1 MLILFRIA
9 CLKSLYFFEM
19 DQRKYLIK
27 DEATNTCTWL
37 LHHERYTSW
46 LAQPHALLCVVGKPG
61 AGKSTL
67 MSYAFRESFQES
79 SRSKDI
85 VASFF
90 FFGGGNDLQKGSHG
104 FFRSLFYQLL
114 DQCPEM
120 LSEFIS
126 LYRKKRDTQQKPGS
140 ELTWHE
146 RELQEFLKQWIPV
159 APKDRSIRIF
169 VDALD
174 EASEAKEMVDYL
186 KNLTERAS
194 SAGTC
199 LRVCFSCRH
208 FPVLAL
214 DDVPK
219 IYVESENH
227 EDIASHV
234 RQKLKGHFRD
244 ADESERAQ
252 LEQEIID
259 KSSWIFQWAKLVIP
273 IVTGS
278 DGGGESI
285 RKVRQNIAEMSGQLS
300 GLYEHLLDNIED
312 KKSATQL
319 LQWVCFSQRPLS
331 LDELRYAMIVD
342 ITNNFTSLKE
352 CESSVDFTQT
362 NDQMKKKVNS
372 LSGGL
377 AETIEYG
384 NRQTVRFIHHSVNDY
399 LLKGGLSELD
409 SSFLDDVNHYLH
421 RSNSQ
426 SLHSS
431 FSDNVVGLA
440 LGLAHFRLSRSCVKY
455 ILSKELMGEPR
466 QSDSLAN
473 EERWVKQQELYTRFP
488 FLDYS
493 RVWFLHAETVEKQ
506 GIRQDDLLYLF
517 QWPKVRSWADC
528 FTSWSEGADVP
539 GERLLL
545 LASWHGLLS
554 VIRAMLN
561 SGASIDLNSRDLY
574 GRTPLVC
581 AAAMGHE
588 AVVQSLMRQKDTNIN
603 SKDGVGRTA
612 FFHAVSNGHEAVIRL
627 LIERK
632 DLDTNLKDRKGG
644 SSLRFPAE
652 AGHEAVIRLLIKRK
666 DVDINTKD
674 TWGGTALSSAA
685 EKGHNAI
692 VQLLIE
698 RDDIDINSEDRRGE
712 TALSLAL
719 KEGHDAVV
727 QLLIE
732 RDDLDN
738 FSKTPSGFTPLSW
751 SVKGGHEAIVRR
763 LIQRKDIDVNSRDR
777 RKCTPLSVAV
787 GQRHEGIIRLL
798 VQRDDIDV
806 NSRGEFGGTPLWWAA
821 LRGNENIVRLLMQRD
836 DLEIEWKDH
845 SGNTA
850 LDWAKV
856 CRHQSVVEILEE
868 EIARRKLRP
877 EA

>member
-46 LAQPHALLCVVGKPG
+46 LAQPHALLCVLGKPG

-79 SRSKDI
+79 SRNKDI

-90 FFGGGNDLQKGSHG
+90 FFGRGNDLQKGSHG

-146 RELQEFLKQWIPV
+146 RELQEFLNKWIPV
-159 APKDRSIRIF
+159 APKDRSIQIF

-234 RQKLKGHFRD
+234 RQELKGHFRD

-278 DGGGESI
+278 NGGGESI
-285 RKVRQNIAEMSGQLS
+285 RKVRQNIADMSGQLS
-300 GLYEHLLDNIED
+300 GLYEHLLDKIED
-312 KKSATQL
+312 KKRATQL
-319 LQWVCFSQRPLS
+319 LQWVCFSRRPLS

-377 AETIEYG
+377 AETIEYR

-399 LLKGGLSELD
+399 LLEDGLLELNY
-409 SSFLDDVNHYLH
+409 SFSKDVNDYLH
-421 RSNSQ
+421 QSDSQ
-426 SLHSS
+426 SLDCS
-431 FSDNVVGLA
+431 FSDKVV
-440 LGLAHFRLSRSCVKY
+440 GLAHFRLSRACVRY
-455 ILSKELMGEPR
+455 ILSKELMGEAR
-466 QSDSLAN
+466 QSDGLTR
-473 EERWVKQQELYTRFP
+473 EERRVYEKELYTRFP
-488 FLDYS
+488 FLSYANN
-493 RVWFLHAETVEKQ
+493 WTWHAETVEKQ
-506 GIRQDDLLYLF
+506 GFRQDDLLYLF

-528 FTSWSEGADVP
+528 FFTREWYQVAYVP
-539 GERLLL
+539 GETLLFV
-545 LASWHGLLS
+545 AARHGLLS

-561 SGASIDLNSRDLY
+561 FCASIDLNSRDLH
-574 GRTPLVC
+574 GDTPLIW
-581 AAAMGHE
+581 AGRKGHE
-588 AVVQSLMRQKDTNIN
+588 AVVQFLMKQKDTNIN

-612 FFHAVSNGHEAVIRL
+612 FFYAVRNGHEALVRL
-627 LIERK
+627 LIARK
-632 DLDTNLKDRKGG
+632 DLDMNLKDRKGV
-644 SSLRFPAE
+644 SSLEFAAQ

-674 TWGGTALSSAA
+674 TCGETALSSAA
-685 EKGHNAI
+685 KKGHYAI
-692 VQLLIE
+692 VQLLFE
-698 RDDIDINSEDRRGE
+698 RDDIDINSEDQWGK
-712 TALSLAL
+712 TALSRAL
-719 KEGHDAVV
+719 EEGHDAVV